1 MRMADLKVSLAQAV
15 IRNARS
21 SLDRRDR
28 GAAIEHDRHEL
39 LDAGRLPFDLFDVHV
54 HGSVSI
60 HRMNARGAIIR
71 VSR

>member
-1 MRMADLKVSLAQAV
+1 MRMAELKVSLAQAV

-21 SLDRRDR
+21 SLDHRHG

-39 LDAGRLPFDLFDVHV
+39 LDPAV

-60 HRMNARGAIIR
+60 HRRMRGSDHPRQSFRQHTNILDL
-71 VSR
+71 

>member
-39 LDAGRLPFDLFDVHV
+39 DAGRPWIGLHSQE
-54 HGSVSI
+54 GC
-60 HRMNARGAIIR
+60 AGAIIR
-71 VSR
+71 GSLLGRRHTNISDL